1 MRHACV
7 QGYLYDGKTSAARP
21 ARLSL
26 AGAEQL
32 ALETE
37 QGSQCFAIGALE
49 ISSRLGNTPRHVA
62 FPDGSRFET
71 QDNVGIDSLLGEF
84 RRDGASLWLHRLES
98 RLRYVALGVVVAVAF
113 AWALVVH
120 GLPAAAKALAMQTP
134 VTVSSSISEQ
144 VLLKLDE
151 RLFLASGLPE
161 ETQARLSARFEEVVA
176 RVEESFAFQLQFRQG
191 GRTLG
196 ANAFA
201 LPSGL
206 IVMTDE
212 LVKLAE
218 HDDEL
223 VAILAHEVGH
233 VVHRHGLRQVLQHTA
248 LGLVFTYLTGDVSS
262 LVGALPV
269 MLFQLGYSRE
279 FEREADQ
286 YALDYLRA
294 EGIPTFHFAHII
306 RRLDHRR
313 DEESGIGS
321 YLSTH
326 PATGERIQ
334 PFLEPN

>member
-1 MRHACV
+1 MRQTHV
-7 QGYLYDGKTSAARP
+7 QGYLYDGQTSAARS

-26 AGAEQL
+26 AGLERL

-37 QGSQCFAIGALE
+37 QGSQTFSIGALE

-71 QDNVGIDSLLGEF
+71 QDNAGIDALL
-84 RRDGASLWLHRLES
+84 RALKRDGASLWLHRLES
-98 RLRYVALGVVVAVAF
+98 KLRYVALGVVVAVAF
-113 AWALVVH
+113 GWAMVVY
-120 GLPAAAKALAMQTP
+120 GLPAAAKALAMQMP
-134 VTVSSSISEQ
+134 VAVSSSISEQ
-144 VLLKLDE
+144 VLVKLDE
-151 RLFLASGLPE
+151 RFFLASRLPE
-161 ETQARLSARFEEVVA
+161 ETQARLRARFEEVIAQVA
-176 RVEESFAFQLQFRQG
+176 EPFAFQLQFRQG

-248 LGLVFTYLTGDVSS
+248 LGLVLTYLTGDVSS

-294 EGIPTFHFAHII
+294 EGIPTFHFAHIMQ
-306 RRLDHRR
+306 RLDHGR
-313 DEESGIGS
+313 DDARGIGN

-326 PATGERIQ
+326 PATSERVQ
-334 PFLEPN
+334 PFLESN